1 MGKIKKKG
9 TSGQAKNYITRT
21 QAVRKLQISLPDF
34 RRLCIFKGIYP
45 REPRNKKK
53 ASKTSTPNTT
63 FYYTKDISYLLHE
76 PLLNKFRD
84 QKALAKKIARSL
96 GRGEVS
102 DAARLEKTHAPKLTL
117 DHVIKERYPTF
128 IDALRDLD
136 DALSLLFL
144 FATLPSTTH
153 VPHKTIAMCQ
163 RVCHEFQHY
172 LITTN
177 SLRKSFL
184 SIKGI
189 YYQATIQ
196 GQDIMWLVPYRF
208 VQRVNGDVDYRIMA
222 TFVDFYTTL
231 DENGAELAAFTLEG
245 RNLTDAPKA
254 LEASKSQKKSNSN
267 KEVSKAVQAKVDKV
281 IKAAGLDQT
290 TEEQPMDT
298 TEDDTEAIDRFEPA
312 APEAD
317 TLPQPD
323 MSGSEAG
330 SLFSPFVFYISR
342 EAPKAPLEFI
352 LRSFGCKRVGWD
364 AVMGDG
370 AFTHDETDP
379 RITHQIVDR
388 PQLPESS
395 LPAVPAADNASQKV
409 KPGTRIPGRTYVQPQ
424 WVWDCINDGK
434 LLRADL
440 YGPGATLPPHLSPWV
455 KASRGAYDPKASLAE
470 QEEEGEAEIEEEAED
485 SDEEMEDEAA
495 EEKPAAIAE
504 ESEDESVDGGMD
516 IAGTDD
522 DESGSEEEDEDE
534 DLEGLEEIEAASESE
549 DDDDEA
555 ARNQH
560 QRELEAEAAGLPFSS
575 NGADEASKKK
585 KTQTKKLAAK
595 KRQEDEELERQKMMM
610 SRKKRKLLEKIIYSN
625 KKTADEAAKLR
636 SKRRK
641 FEKAE
646 K

>member
-1 MGKIKKKG
+1 M
-9 TSGQAKNYITRT
+9 
-21 QAVRKLQISLPDF
+21 
-34 RRLCIFKGIYP
+34 
-45 REPRNKKK
+45 
-53 ASKTSTPNTT
+53 
-63 FYYTKDISYLLHE
+63 
-76 PLLNKFRD
+76 
-84 QKALAKKIARSL
+84 

-102 DAARLEKTHAPKLTL
+102 DASRLEKNHAPKLTL

-144 FATLPSTTH
+144 FATLPSDNH
-153 VPHKTIAMCQ
+153 VPPKTIALCQ

-172 LITTN
+172 LIVSN
-177 SLRKSFL
+177 SLRRSFL

-196 GQDIMWLVPYRF
+196 GQDVMWLVPYRF

-231 DENGAELAAFTLEG
+231 LGFVNFRLYSSIGLRYPPKFDTRSDENGAELAAFTLEG
-245 RNLTDAPKA
+245 RTVGETPKA
-254 LEASKSQKKSNSN
+254 LEPSKAQSNGSSN
-267 KEVSKAVQAKVDKV
+267 KEVSREFQVKVDKV
-281 IKAAGLDQT
+281 IKSAGLDQIKDEQTADT
-290 TEEQPMDT
+290 TEEATD
-298 TEDDTEAIDRFEPA
+298 AIDKFEPA

-323 MSGSEAG
+323 MSGNEAG
-330 SLFSPFVFYISR
+330 ALFAQFVFYISR

-352 LRSFGCKRVGWD
+352 LRAFGCKRVGWD
-364 AVMGDG
+364 AVLGDG

-388 PQLPESS
+388 PQLPQES
-395 LPAVPAADNASQKV
+395 LPAIPAADNAVQKV

-440 YGPGATLPPHLSPWV
+440 YAPGATLPPHLSPWV
-455 KASRGAYDPKASLAE
+455 KPSRGGYDPRASLAE
-470 QEEEGEAEIEEEAED
+470 QEEEGEAEMAEDAED
-485 SDEEMEDEAA
+485 SDEEMEDEAPADEKATA
-495 EEKPAAIAE
+495 EV
-504 ESEDESVDGGMD
+504 DESVDGGMD
-516 IAGTDD
+516 VAGTDD
-522 DESGSEEEDEDE
+522 DESASDEEEEEDEAF
-534 DLEGLEEIEAASESE
+534 GGFEENEAASES

-560 QRELEAEAAGLPFSS
+560 QRELEAEAAGLPFSAS
-575 NGADEASKKK
+575 GVANETSKKS
-585 KTQTKKLAAK
+585 TQSKNLANK

-610 SRKKRKLLEKIIYSN
+610 SRKKRKLLEKMMYSN
-625 KKTADEAAKLR
+625 KKQSDEAAKLR

-641 FEKAE
+641 LEKTTQNQS
-646 K
+646 